1 MPIVEPVRTAGSALG
16 ERAWKSLKPGRLIVV
31 VRKKKAA
38 VGKQVDDFHGYVG
51 LRSLLNPIWCFHGF
65 RTAVI
70 ILTIF
75 GVIMVFS
82 SSSVNMIANGQSP
95 WSQALKQG
103 GFCVSWTY
111 RGCCLHDDSGGA
123 HQEIQFRLPD
133 YRFAFAVADVYP
145 LGASMSK
152 ATKVGSAFLDLPSS
166 PPKSLSLRC
175 AYGCRG
181 N

>member
-1 MPIVEPVRTAGSALG
+1 ME
-16 ERAWKSLKPGRLIVV
+16 KPKTRQVDSS
-31 VRKKKAA
+31 RQKKKAA

-103 GFCVSWTY
+103 DSAFLTY

-145 LGASMSK
+145 LGIDVQGNK
-152 ATKVGSAFLDLPSS
+152 GWIGLWIYLPARRS
-166 PPKSLSLRC
+166 R
-175 AYGCRG
+175 
-181 N
+181 